1 MGFSEKVKK
10 FEKIFVILDRR
21 VLWAQQ
27 RTCQKVNED
36 FSKQMWLSCILQTL
50 MSVWLWNFKDGGS

>member
-36 FSKQMWLSCILQTL
+36 FSKQMGSSCITVFPRKVSALE
-50 MSVWLWNFKDGGS
+50 